1 MVGVEF
7 RSCNYGI
14 QCYLPRGLK
23 QEVLSSVQLES
34 FRFRLSGATGRVVRI
49 IAAVEGQIVGVR
61 LANAS
66 DVHSLVG

>member
-7 RSCNYGI
+7 RSCNYDT

-23 QEVLSSVQLES
+23 QEVLSSVQRES
-34 FRFRLSGATGRVVRI
+34 FRFRLNGATGRVVRI